1 MGSYRDLDETEIAT
15 LLAQHQPHPV
25 QAEVRYPPG
34 FLQGEPRPAA
44 VLVPF
49 FRQDGAWQ
57 LLFTR
62 RTETLPEHSGQVAF
76 PGGSVDPGDPSAEA
90 AALREAEEEIGL
102 PPANVRILGKLS
114 QLNTVT
120 NYLITPVIGVIQPL
134 ASYRIAVEEV
144 GRVFSI
150 PLPWLANP
158 QNHEIRER
166 QLPPPFPP
174 VPVIYFQ
181 VYDGELLWGVT
192 ARIMLNLLE
201 VLFP

>member
-158 QNHEIRER
+158 QNHDIRER